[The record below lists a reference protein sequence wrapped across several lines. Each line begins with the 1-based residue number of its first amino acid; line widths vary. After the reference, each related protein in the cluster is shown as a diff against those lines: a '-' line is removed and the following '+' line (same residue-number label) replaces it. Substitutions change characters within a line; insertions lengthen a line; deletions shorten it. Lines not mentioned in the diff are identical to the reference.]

1 MKHRDTDHIERE
13 RNAVKLPEI
22 CIQRPVLATVM
33 TLLLVI
39 IGSVSFTYLKVR
51 HYPQVDRPTISVSTA
66 YDGSSPQIIET
77 LVTKPLEAVL
87 SGVEGLDYMT
97 SSSEPES
104 SRIDLF
110 FKPDRSLDDAASDVR
125 DKISRV
131 VSRLPDGAKN
141 PTVKKAE
148 SDADPIIY
156 LALYG
161 AHYNNADLFNQADK
175 YIKDELEAIT
185 GVSGVDIFGG
195 NAYVMHIWLDASK
208 MSAHNITAQE
218 VSQALRRQNVHMPAG
233 RLVGEDREFHVRT
246 AANLKTLED
255 FENVVVGNYKD
266 HLVRI
271 KDIGRAEFSSAEER
285 SLAMFNDQPAVAI
298 AITKKSVANPVEIS
312 RDLVKLLPEIQKSLP
327 SGMHIVIAFDKTIFI
342 QQSISEVYKTFV
354 EAVICVLLIIF
365 LFLWSFRATLIPLV
379 TIPVSIIST
388 FSLLYIFG
396 FSINVL
402 TLLAIVLAIGLVVD
416 DAIVMLENIHRYIEG
431 GMHPIKASIKGGR
444 EISFSIV
451 AMTLTLAAV
460 YAPIALSSGRVGK
473 IFTEFALTLAGAVI
487 VSGFVALTLTPMMC
501 SKLLESHRG
510 QLSLFDQ
517 YYAKFEALYGR
528 SLSWA
533 LHRRVIVVLIGGCFA
548 LSGLIVSMF
557 FLPSEVSPRE
567 DQGVIFSYGDA
578 PQGATV
584 PYLKHY
590 MDQVEDVFRKTP
602 EVVSRLAIIQAPRT
616 RVWNLLTPWDER
628 TRKSTDIVT
637 AIRPKLKDVPGISA
651 WSSPGGSP
659 LGAGSAGEQI
669 KFVMQT
675 TKSYNELYHAAA
687 LLESALLSANATFGL
702 FSDHGADSQEYT
714 INIDRDKAAALD
726 VDISVIGETLDT
738 FISGRRVTDFKR
750 DSEQFD
756 VQLSV
761 TPDKRRS
768 ADDLSHIYVK
778 GRKDTMIPLSN
789 LATVRKEATPSEI
802 QHFNKLRSVTIT
814 SDIAPGWSLGEVVS
828 LLQDL
833 SDNLLPDNV
842 RTSFSGQTRELI
854 ESKYTMYLIFIL
866 ALVFIYLVMAAQF
879 ESFTD
884 PLIIMLS
891 VPLSLT
897 GAIFTLKITGGS
909 FNIYSQ
915 IGLVTLI
922 GLITKHGILIVDF
935 ANTCR
940 RQGQRSIDAVH
951 SATILRLRPILMT
964 TCAMVLGSMPLVWTT
979 GAGAEGRHQI
989 GWVVLGGMTIGT
1001 AFTLYVVPVVYS
1013 YFTQTG
1019 TSAEEA

>member
-1 MKHRDTDHIERE
+1 M
-13 RNAVKLPEI
+13 KLPEV

-39 IGSVSFTYLKVR
+39 IGAVSFTYLKVR
-51 HYPQVDRPTISVSTA
+51 HYPQVDRPTISVTTP
-66 YDGSSPQIIET
+66 YDGASPQIIET
-77 LVTKPLEAVL
+77 LVTKPLESVL

-110 FKPDRSLDDAASDVR
+110 FKPNRSLDDAASDVR

-131 VSRLPDGAKN
+131 MSRLPDGAKN

-161 AHYNNADLFNQADK
+161 ENYNNADLFNQADK
-175 YIKDELEAIT
+175 YIKDEIEAIT

-195 NAYVMHIWLDASK
+195 NSYVMHIWLDSAR
-208 MSAHNITAQE
+208 MSAHNITAHE
-218 VSQALRRQNVHMPAG
+218 VSQALKRQNVHIPAG
-233 RLVGEDREFHVRT
+233 RLVGDDREFHVT
-246 AANLKTLED
+246 TTANLKTLED
-255 FENVVVGNYKD
+255 FDNVVVGNYKD

-271 KDIGRAEFSSAEER
+271 KDIGKAEFSSAEER
-285 SLAMFNDQPAVAI
+285 SLAMFNDKPAVAI
-298 AITKKSVANPVEIS
+298 AMTKKSVANPVEIS
-312 RDLVKLLPEIQKSLP
+312 KDLNKLLPEIQKSLP
-327 SGMHIVIAFDKTIFI
+327 SGMHIEIAFDKTIFI
-342 QQSISEVYKTFV
+342 QQSIQEVYKTFV
-354 EAVICVLLIIF
+354 EAIICVLLVIF

-379 TIPVSIIST
+379 TIPVSIIAT
-388 FSLLYIFG
+388 FSLLYLFG

-416 DAIVMLENIHRYIEG
+416 DAIVMLENIHRYVEE
-431 GMHPIKASIKGGR
+431 GMHPIKASIKGSR
-444 EISFSIV
+444 EISFSII

-487 VSGFVALTLTPMMC
+487 ISGFVALTLTPMMC
-501 SKLLESHRG
+501 SKLLRSHHG
-510 QLSLFDQ
+510 KLTFFDKH
-517 YYAKFEALYGR
+517 YLKFESLYGR
-528 SLSWA
+528 TLGWA
-533 LHRRVIVVLIGGCFA
+533 LRHRLIVLFVGGFFA
-548 LSGLIVSMF
+548 LSGLVVSIF
-557 FLPSEVSPRE
+557 FLPSEVAPRE

-590 MDQVEDVFRKTP
+590 MDQVEDVFRNTP
-602 EVVSRLAIIQAPRT
+602 EVISRLAIIQAPRT
-616 RVWNLLTPWDER
+616 RVWNLLTPWDQRE
-628 TRKSTDIVT
+628 RKSTDIVT
-637 AIRPKLKDVPGISA
+637 DLRPKLKDVPGLSA

-659 LGAGSAGEQI
+659 LGGGAAGEQI

-675 TKSYNELYHAAA
+675 TKSYNELYNAAA
-687 LLESALLSANATFGL
+687 LLESALLRTGATFGL

-714 INIDRDKAAALD
+714 ININRDKAAALD

-750 DSEQFD
+750 DNEQFD

-761 TPDKRRS
+761 TPDNRRS

-789 LATVRKEATPSEI
+789 LVTIQKEATPAEI

-828 LLQDL
+828 LLQEL
-833 SDNLLPDNV
+833 SDTVLPENV
-842 RTSFSGQTRELI
+842 RTSFSGQTKELI
-854 ESKYTMYLIFIL
+854 ESRYTMYLIFLL
-866 ALVFIYLVMAAQF
+866 ALIFIYLVMAAQF

-884 PLIIMLS
+884 PFIIMFS
-891 VPLSLT
+891 VPLSLA
-897 GAIFTLKITGGS
+897 GAVLTLKVTGGS

-935 ANTCR
+935 ANTRR
-940 RQGQRSIDAVH
+940 RQGKSVVEAVQN
-951 SATILRLRPILMT
+951 ATMLRLRPILMT
-964 TCAMVLGSMPLVWTT
+964 TFAMVLGALPLVWTT
-979 GAGAEGRHQI
+979 GAGAESRHQI
-989 GWVVLGGMTIGT
+989 GWVILGGMTIGT
-1001 AFTLYVVPVVYS
+1001 AFTLYVVPVIYS
-1013 YFTQTG
+1013 FFTPKEV
-1019 TSAEEA
+1019 TSIDS